1 MKFHILLFLLIGI
14 IISKKQNYDLEIEY
28 GTPGKKIEK
37 KEYNFKNKKKMN
49 QAIGKQIEKIFPE
62 EKPEEIDEFIKDFV
76 EKPLDILP
84 KNMNDLMF
92 PEKMKFPK
100 LPKHKNL
107 KNNKSFF
114 FKIHTQEVLNPQTI
128 NQNDKNQ
135 LNNEDFDNQNY
146 EVFENLNEENDENLS
161 LEKEKSPEDIFL
173 DSVMGKIEE

>member
-37 KEYNFKNKKKMN
+37 KEYNFKNKKQMN
-49 QAIGKQIEKIFPE
+49 QAIEKEVEKIFPKE
-62 EKPEEIDEFIKDFV
+62 MPEQIGELLKDFV

-92 PEKMKFPK
+92 PKFPK
-100 LPKHKNL
+100 IPKSKNL

-114 FKIHTQEVLNPQTI
+114 FKIHTQEVLNPQEMI
-128 NQNDKNQ
+128 ENDKNE
-135 LNNEDFDNQNY
+135 LNKEDFEY
-146 EVFENLNEENDENLS
+146 LNEENHNENQYV
-161 LEKEKSPEDIFL
+161 EREKSPEDIFL
-173 DSVMGKIEE
+173 DSVMGKIEEE

>member
-1 MKFHILLFLLIGI
+1 MKF
-14 IISKKQNYDLEIEY
+14 
-28 GTPGKKIEK
+28 T
-37 KEYNFKNKKKMN
+37 
-49 QAIGKQIEKIFPE
+49 
-62 EKPEEIDEFIKDFV
+62 
-76 EKPLDILP
+76 
-84 KNMNDLMF
+84 
-92 PEKMKFPK
+92 K